1 MPAESETRMMLSGK
15 SAARFLNMS
24 ERTFRRLVDSG
35 DIPCWTDPL
44 TGRRRYP
51 RLALE
56 RWAESFATV
65 RAESKAGVA

>member
-24 ERTFRRLVDSG
+24 ERTFRRLV
-35 DIPCWTDPL
+35 PCWTDPL

-51 RLALE
+51 RWALE